1 MAGQIVECVPN
12 FSEGRDK
19 KKVEAIERAI
29 RATGV
34 TVLRCEM
41 DTDHNRSV
49 ITFAGAPDAVAQA
62 ALRAIE
68 KAAELIDLREHAG
81 VHPRIGAT
89 DVAPFVPIDGITLE
103 ECAALAWQT
112 GEQVWR
118 LLGIPVYF
126 YEAAA
131 RRPERRHLENIRRG
145 QFEKLRAEALSDPDR
160 APDLGGP
167 AFHPSA
173 GAVVMGARKLLIA
186 WNINLDTQD
195 LDIARRIAR
204 KIRASSGGLRH
215 VKALGLPLASRNLVQ
230 VSMNLTDFQ
239 VTPPHVVFEVVKREA
254 EAAGVRI
261 ASSELIGLIPKKAIE
276 MAAGH
281 WLEIE
286 DFDSRR
292 VLENR
297 LAEARPGG
305 ELSPFIERVAAPLS
319 PEGGGSAAAGSAA
332 IAAALGSKIARLSRL
347 DHSFRE
353 EMTWF
358 SGAIA
363 RDAQAFQKVLMAE
376 KGGDRRARQEALA
389 GAAAIP
395 LEIAERAHAL
405 AAVLEEL
412 APQVPVRFVSDLRA
426 AVSLARAAVE
436 AAVATASANVAAMD
450 DDAARA
456 ELKSRVEQAFS
467 PAKLE

>member
-12 FSEGRDK
+12 FSEGRDRT
-19 KKVEAIERAI
+19 KVDAIERAV

-34 TVLRCEM
+34 TVLRTEM
-41 DTDHNRSV
+41 DPDHNRSV
-49 ITFAGAPDAVAQA
+49 ITFAGAPDAVSQA

-89 DVAPFVPIDGITLE
+89 DVAPFVPIEGITLE
-103 ECAALAWQT
+103 ECASLAWQT

-118 LLGIPVYF
+118 LLRIPVYF
-126 YEAAA
+126 YEASA

-145 QFEKLRAEALSDPDR
+145 QFETLRAEALANPDR

-204 KIRASSGGLRH
+204 KIRASHGGLPH

-230 VSMNLTDFQ
+230 VSMNLTDFE
-239 VTPPHVVFEVVKREA
+239 VTPPHVVFEAVEREA
-254 EAAGVRI
+254 NAAGVRI
-261 ASSELIGLIPKKAIE
+261 AGSELIGLIPKRALE

-281 WLEIE
+281 WLRIE

-305 ELSPFIERVAAPLS
+305 ELSPFLERVAAPLS
-319 PEGGGSAAAGSAA
+319 PEGGGSAAAASGA
-332 IAAALGSKIARLSRL
+332 IAAALGSKIARLARL
-347 DHSFRE
+347 DPSFRE
-353 EMTWF
+353 EMAYFT
-358 SGAIA
+358 GAIE
-363 RDAQAFQKVLMAE
+363 RDAQAFQQVLMAE
-376 KGGDRRARQEALA
+376 KGGDRQALQEALA
-389 GAAAIP
+389 GAAAVP
-395 LEIAERAHAL
+395 LEVAERARAL
-405 AAVLEEL
+405 AIALEEL
-412 APQVPVRFVSDLRA
+412 ASQVPERFRSDIQA
-426 AVSLARAAVE
+426 AVSLAHAAVQ
-436 AAVATASANVAAMD
+436 AAIATADANVAGMH
-450 DDAARA
+450 DDATRA
-456 ELKSRVEQAFS
+456 ALLE
-467 PAKLE
+467 KLRK